1 MDDLDRKAKWR
12 GENRARER
20 HLARQ
25 RRRQGAIDPGQGTL
39 MRFAS
44 ERLSF
49 SKAKNATLFHRG
61 LAWMFSSRQPVAKL
75 TGVVVLAI
83 LIFFVGSYVFT
94 DRIFP
99 NVFALGVPVG
109 DLTPAEAEA
118 AIQAKWDGEIY
129 IDFTVDGELVRQI
142 TPNQLGLSIDV
153 AAMAGSA
160 RAAGLA
166 GIPFGLEV
174 APVVSVDYGKA
185 QSVLLDMTEV
195 IYILPYDAG
204 FKWSG
209 GKLVTVPGRQG
220 RHLDISEAMEKLLQD
235 PSRAL
240 AERRFEVPTISLLP
254 DVMDSAPFIEE
265 AHAFLAGD
273 VRLNGYDPYMHE
285 MISWHVDQKTA
296 AEWLIAGENG
306 LAVRKNVFSAFIKSL
321 NKDLVTGSTAR
332 FIDDLV
338 AIEKMQDGLNTNNAN
353 VVVRVQHLPKSYY
366 VENSDTGYKI
376 GRKNGLP
383 YQLVYESNPNVDW
396 RALNVGDQIQI
407 PSRDALIPEDP
418 LPHKRIVIDIESQ
431 WLVAF
436 EYDQMVFS
444 WAISSGRE
452 TAPTYPGIF
461 QILTHNDVAY
471 GGSYALCEVAG
482 NNCAQWRM
490 NWFMGIY
497 EVVPGLMNG
506 FHGAVQLPNGNY
518 LGGGGVYEPTTFGC
532 IMSLDDN
539 AELLY
544 AWAENG
550 TIVEILSDDFHPES
564 RLGEFA
570 LNYISTIDTTYRPI
584 SA

>member
-1 MDDLDRKAKWR
+1 MDDLDRKANWR

-25 RRRQGAIDPGQGTL
+25 RRRQAAIDSSQGTL
-39 MRFAS
+39 KRFAS
-44 ERLSF
+44 ERLRF
-49 SKAKNATLFHRG
+49 GRAKNATVFHRG
-61 LAWMFSSRQPVAKL
+61 LMWMFSSRQPVAKL

-129 IDFTVDGELVRQI
+129 IDFTVDGELIRQT

-195 IYILPYDAG
+195 IYILPYEAG

-220 RHLDISEAMEKLLQD
+220 RHLDISGAMEKLLQD

-240 AERRFEVPTISLLP
+240 AERRFELPTISLLP

-321 NKDLVTGSTAR
+321 NKDLITGATAR

-338 AIEKMQDGLNTNNAN
+338 AIEKMQEGLNTNNSN

-366 VENSDTGYKI
+366 VEHTDTGYKI

-383 YQLVYESNPNVDW
+383 YQLIYESNPNVNW
-396 RALNVGDQIQI
+396 RALNVGDTIQI
-407 PSRDALIPEDP
+407 PSRDVLIPEDP
-418 LPHKRIVIDIESQ
+418 LPHKRIVVDIESQ

-471 GGSYALCEVAG
+471 GGSYALCEVEG
-482 NNCAQWRM
+482 TNCAQWRM
-490 NWFMGIY
+490 NWFMGVY

-539 AELLY
+539 AEQLY

-550 TIVEILSDDFHPES
+550 TIVEIISDDFQPES

-570 LNYISTIDTTYRPI
+570 LNYISTIDTSYRPI